1 MFFAK
6 LSQNLITAFEPIT
19 SVSLTDSCSNGGVLT
34 TPLSLKAA
42 AGLPHPLT
50 TPAPHCSLPHDSSL
64 WIENRADC
72 WRNSENSD
80 KDIRSLSESRLLHNG
95 SIVTA
100 ALNDYAETGTQK
112 HSGSGINT
120 PGSDAMPAYAEVD
133 PNHTPALTT
142 FQGHRGCD
150 DRCGGPASSDGS
162 SSPAPYA
169 TTTLVGSSRQ
179 HLNGLVGTYMNYLL
193 HTGCAFYS
201 TFSVKKQEV
210 QFSMYVT

>member
-1 MFFAK
+1 
-6 LSQNLITAFEPIT
+6 LS
-19 SVSLTDSCSNGGVLT
+19 
-34 TPLSLKAA
+34 TPLSVKAA

-50 TPAPHCSLPHDSSL
+50 TPAPHTSSLPQESTL
-64 WIENRADC
+64 WIENRPNC

-80 KDIRSLSESRLLHNG
+80 KDTRSLSESRLLHNG

-100 ALNDYAETGTQK
+100 TINDYAETGMLKQTG
-112 HSGSGINT
+112 SGSGMNT

-133 PNHTPALTT
+133 PNHTPTLTT

-150 DRCGGPASSDGS
+150 ERCGPASSDGS

-179 HLNGLVGTYMNYLL
+179 HLNGLVSIIPN
-193 HTGCAFYS
+193 F
-201 TFSVKKQEV
+201 
-210 QFSMYVT
+210 QFKN